1 MREHRIRANKA
12 TGIPS
17 TGAALVPKN
26 VHPKQIGRRCEDLRY
41 IAEACLMAKLVPS
54 RSCFRDVKRVDV
66 CRNCVP
72 LFQRVG
78 GPMQLLQIPPAV
90 PVLSILSVRTR
101 VLIDREYSLS
111 ADDPS
116 DVAHY
121 VQLFRRVQVVQRKT
135 DPYEVYPS
143 ST

>member
-1 MREHRIRANKA
+1 
-12 TGIPS
+12 
-17 TGAALVPKN
+17 
-26 VHPKQIGRRCEDLRY
+26 
-41 IAEACLMAKLVPS
+41 
-54 RSCFRDVKRVDV
+54 
-66 CRNCVP
+66 
-72 LFQRVG
+72 
-78 GPMQLLQIPPAV
+78 MQLLQIPPAV
-90 PVLSILSVRTR
+90 PVLSILSVRTG

-121 VQLFRRVQVVQRKT
+121 VQLFRRVQVVQRRT